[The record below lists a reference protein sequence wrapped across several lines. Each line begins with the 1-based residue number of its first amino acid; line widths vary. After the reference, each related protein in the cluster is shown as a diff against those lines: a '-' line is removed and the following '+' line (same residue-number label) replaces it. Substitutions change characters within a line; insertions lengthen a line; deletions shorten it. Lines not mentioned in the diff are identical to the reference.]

1 MLQIGETYRL
11 FGLLCTILMLFFGY
25 SVSTYAN
32 QWDAYFQNQL
42 TEPPEQFIV
51 SGLKKVPAAHP
62 GSIAID
68 LGSGVGHETKVLL
81 DKGYKVFA
89 VDANER
95 ALHYM
100 QYLPGISK
108 HKANLKT
115 INSKFE
121 NLDFANLPRAD
132 LIISSF
138 ALPFVS
144 KGNFQRVWGNI
155 AKSIKPGGHVII
167 NLFDAKYS
175 FYNNKHNMS
184 FHSKSE
190 ALALFK
196 GFNIIEFRTVRS
208 DSAKAGAKNLYYV
221 IVAQKAK

>member
-1 MLQIGETYRL
+1 MKCVGETYRVSGFISLL
-11 FGLLCTILMLFFGY
+11 FILFVGY
-25 SVSTYAN
+25 SSFACAN
-32 QWDAYFQNQL
+32 QWDTYFQNQL
-42 TEPPEQFIV
+42 TEPPEQFII
-51 SGLKKVPAAHP
+51 SGLKRIPSAGH
-62 GSIAID
+62 GSVAID
-68 LGSGVGHETKVLL
+68 LGSGVGHETKLLL
-81 DKGYKVFA
+81 DRGYKVFA

-108 HKANLKT
+108 HKSNLKT

-121 NLDFANLPRAD
+121 NLNFANLPRAD

-144 KGNFQRVWGNI
+144 KGNFHRVWENI
-155 AKSIKPGGHVII
+155 SNKIKPGGYVII
-167 NLFDAKYS
+167 NLFDAKFS

-190 ALALFK
+190 ALALLK
-196 GFNIIEFRTVRS
+196 GFKVIEFRTVRS
-208 DSAKAGAKNLYYV
+208 DSEKSNAKSIYYV
-221 IVAQKAK
+221 IVAQKL